1 MNREETFLNIISK
14 TLTNSSFLGD
24 DCAYLKE
31 YNLAVSTDT
40 LVQDVHFKYGVE
52 AGTISSYELGKKALL
67 VNISDIVASGAKPEY
82 LTVSLSGNLDKD
94 FIEGFYKGADEI
106 CKEYDLKIIGGDLTG
121 GNKISVSVTIFG
133 STKGRNISSRS
144 GAKDD
149 YIVLLAGEHGSSA
162 VGLKILSDRIDKPPS
177 KRLLQKN
184 IHGERLPY
192 KEDVRKAFIKAHI
205 EPKLFPEISKTVA
218 TKCKKEYAMMDTS
231 DGLYDAMKKISESSN
246 VGFRI
251 NYDKIPKK
259 NCVLE
264 DGTTVP
270 DFNTVLFGGEDFGL
284 LICISRED
292 FEAAKDELISFGA
305 VEIGTTAADKKILID
320 NKEINED
327 LRFEHFKK

>member
-40 LVQDVHFKYGVE
+40 LVQDVHFKYG
-52 AGTISSYELGKKALL
+52 AKTGTISSYELGKKALL
-67 VNISDIVASGAKPEY
+67 VNISDILASGAKPEY

-121 GNKISVSVTIFG
+121 GDKISVSVTIFG
-133 STKGRNISSRS
+133 STKGRNVSSRS
-144 GAKDD
+144 GAKND

-162 VGLKILSDRIDKPPS
+162 VGLSVLNTVNSD
-177 KRLLQKN
+177 LFLA
-184 IHGERLPY
+184 
-192 KEDVRKAFIKAHI
+192 KETFKKAFIKAHI

-231 DGLYDAMKKISESSN
+231 DGLYDAIKKISESSN

-264 DGTTVP
+264 DGTIVP
-270 DFNTVLFGGEDFGL
+270 DFNTVLFGGEDCGL

-292 FEAAKDELISFGA
+292 FEAAKDELVSFGA
-305 VEIGTTAADKKILID
+305 VKIGTTAADKKILID

>member
-40 LVQDVHFKYGVE
+40 LVQDVHFKYGAE
-52 AGTISSYELGKKALL
+52 AGAISSLELGKKALL
-67 VNISDIVASGAKPEY
+67 VNISDILASGAKPEY

-121 GNKISVSVTIFG
+121 GDKISVSVTIFG
-133 STKGRNISSRS
+133 STKGRNVSSRS
-144 GAKDD
+144 GAKND

-162 VGLKILSDRIDKPPS
+162 VGLSVLNTVNSD
-177 KRLLQKN
+177 LFLA
-184 IHGERLPY
+184 
-192 KEDVRKAFIKAHI
+192 KETFKKAFIKAHI

-264 DGTTVP
+264 DDTIVP

-292 FEAAKDELISFGA
+292 FEAAKDELVSFGA
-305 VEIGTTAADKKILID
+305 VKIGTTAADKKILID

>member
-40 LVQDVHFKYGVE
+40 LVQDVHFKYGAE
-52 AGTISSYELGKKALL
+52 AGAISSLELGKKALL
-67 VNISDIVASGAKPEY
+67 VNISDILASGAKPEY

-121 GNKISVSVTIFG
+121 GDKISVSVTIFG
-133 STKGRNISSRS
+133 STKGRNVSSRS
-144 GAKDD
+144 GAKND

-162 VGLKILSDRIDKPPS
+162 VGLSVLNTVNSD
-177 KRLLQKN
+177 LFLA
-184 IHGERLPY
+184 
-192 KEDVRKAFIKAHI
+192 KETFKKAFIKAHI

-231 DGLYDAMKKISESSN
+231 DGLYDAIKKISESSN

-264 DGTTVP
+264 DGTIVP

-292 FEAAKDELISFGA
+292 FEAAKDELVSFGA
-305 VEIGTTAADKKILID
+305 VKIGTTAADKKILID

>member
-40 LVQDVHFKYGVE
+40 LVQDVHFKYGAEVG
-52 AGTISSYELGKKALL
+52 AISSLELGKKALL
-67 VNISDIVASGAKPEY
+67 VNISDILASGAKPEY

-121 GNKISVSVTIFG
+121 GDKISVSVTIFG
-133 STKGRNISSRS
+133 STKGSNVSSRS
-144 GAKDD
+144 GAKND

-162 VGLKILSDRIDKPPS
+162 VGLSVLNTVNSD
-177 KRLLQKN
+177 LFLA
-184 IHGERLPY
+184 
-192 KEDVRKAFIKAHI
+192 KETFKKAFIKAHI

-264 DGTTVP
+264 DGTIIP

-292 FEAAKDELISFGA
+292 FEAAKDELVSFGA